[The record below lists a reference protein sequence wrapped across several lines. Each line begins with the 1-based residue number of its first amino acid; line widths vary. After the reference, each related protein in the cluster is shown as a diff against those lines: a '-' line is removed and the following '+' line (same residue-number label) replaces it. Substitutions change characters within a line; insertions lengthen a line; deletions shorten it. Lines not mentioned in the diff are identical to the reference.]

1 MIEIVACIVIII
13 VMRSKC
19 VEPLQKVVLP
29 GCLNFIHLQMS
40 RFFVEPLVRPIMVQL
55 EDTDNNV
62 RFYACES
69 LYNVIK
75 VNPAW
80 SPSIQQLSL

>member
-1 MIEIVACIVIII
+1 
-13 VMRSKC
+13 
-19 VEPLQKVVLP
+19 
-29 GCLNFIHLQMS
+29 MS
-40 RFFVEPLVRPIMVQL
+40 RFFVEPLLRPIMVQL

-75 VNPAW
+75 VNNDK
-80 SPSIQQLSL
+80 

>member
-1 MIEIVACIVIII
+1 M
-13 VMRSKC
+13 
-19 VEPLQKVVLP
+19 PHNP
-29 GCLNFIHLQMS
+29 IHKTSLMSLFEVPTFQMS
-40 RFFVEPLVRPIMVQL
+40 RFFVDPLLRPIMVQL

-75 VNPAW
+75 VDNT
-80 SPSIQQLSL
+80 I

>member
-1 MIEIVACIVIII
+1 
-13 VMRSKC
+13 
-19 VEPLQKVVLP
+19 
-29 GCLNFIHLQMS
+29 MS

>member
-1 MIEIVACIVIII
+1 
-13 VMRSKC
+13 
-19 VEPLQKVVLP
+19 
-29 GCLNFIHLQMS
+29 MS

-75 VNPAW
+75 VKLALGT
-80 SPSIQQLSL
+80 IHK

>member
-1 MIEIVACIVIII
+1 
-13 VMRSKC
+13 
-19 VEPLQKVVLP
+19 
-29 GCLNFIHLQMS
+29 
-40 RFFVEPLVRPIMVQL
+40 MVQL

-75 VNPAW
+75 VNSTLTATT
-80 SPSIQQLSL
+80 IYGLC

>member
-1 MIEIVACIVIII
+1 
-13 VMRSKC
+13 
-19 VEPLQKVVLP
+19 
-29 GCLNFIHLQMS
+29 MS
-40 RFFVEPLVRPIMVQL
+40 RFFVEPLLCPIMVQL

-75 VNPAW
+75 VRNNP
-80 SPSIQQLSL
+80 SPERSD